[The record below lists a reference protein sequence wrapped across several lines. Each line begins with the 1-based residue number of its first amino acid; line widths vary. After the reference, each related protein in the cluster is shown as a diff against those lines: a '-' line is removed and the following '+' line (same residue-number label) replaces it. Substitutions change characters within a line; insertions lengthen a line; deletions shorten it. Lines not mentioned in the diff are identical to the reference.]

1 MTFFAGNSRTVFTA
15 ISVASFHSSEAGAHA
30 LPSRATFDWMMPA
43 ADVLKPWC
51 NPDEKDYLKLRWSP
65 QWVYRATNP
74 YLDKDNWGL
83 THRNDHV
90 LKQTGALFGDV
101 PRHDVDLLIEQSQ
114 TAQAEAIKFLVELY
128 RSQKFTKK
136 TGFVEWNLRD
146 GWPTISDAI
155 SDYYGNKKKSYHY
168 LKRAFQTGLPIVTDF
183 GRLVVVNDSRET
195 VKGHV
200 KLTEAVTGLVV
211 LERDYE
217 TAPNGVTDLAPVG
230 WNGQGMFII
239 DYTVQ
244 CAAGRDAPPYQ
255 RDGRA
260 RPPDAPQTYR
270 THYLHGEPPFKW
282 SDYRAWMSSFQSP

>member
-1 MTFFAGNSRTVFTA
+1 M
-15 ISVASFHSSEAGAHA
+15 
-30 LPSRATFDWMMPA
+30 PS
-43 ADVLKPWC
+43 ADVLKPWD

-83 THRNDHV
+83 VHRNDHV

-168 LKRAFQTGLPIVTDF
+168 LKRAFQTVLPIVTDF
-183 GRLVVVNDSRET
+183 GRLVVVNDSRVT

-200 KLTEAVTGLVV
+200 KLTEAATGKVV

-217 TAPNGVTDLAPVG
+217 AAPNAVTDLAPVV
-230 WNGQGMFII
+230 WNGQGLFII
-239 DYTVQ
+239 DYTV
-244 CAAGRDAPPYQ
+244 G
-255 RDGRA
+255 GE
-260 RPPDAPQTYR
+260 TFR